1 MAKVREDLQAIYMAA
16 IDAVNP
22 MTAVETHVR
31 RKNNALQLLS
41 GEHII
46 KEFDLGGFRRVI
58 VTGAGKATAPMARAV
73 EALLGDRLD
82 EGLVCVKYGYTD
94 TLKQIKIIE
103 AAHPVPDSNGV
114 SGAKQILE
122 LLKSANADDLVV
134 SLISGGGSA
143 LLPLP
148 PESISL
154 EEKRETTSL
163 LLKCGAGIHEI
174 NTVRKHL
181 SLVKGGNL
189 ARAAGGATV
198 INLMIS
204 DVVGDNMDVIASGPF
219 VPDRSTFH
227 DAMEIIERYG
237 LMDRVP
243 ATVSEHIRSGARGDI
258 EENPRSDDPVF
269 KNITNLIVAS
279 NIIALQAAR
288 NEATARGY
296 NSIILSSMI
305 EGDTK
310 DAAFWHSRVA
320 REIVA
325 SSNPVTPPACI
336 VSGGETTVVV
346 TGGGLGGRNMEFA
359 MHAALHIA
367 GQERITMASVG
378 TDGSD
383 GPTDAAGAVA
393 DGFTLDQ
400 SRKMG
405 IDINVYIASNDSY
418 HFHEQLGN
426 LIVTGP
432 TNTNTMDVRI
442 ILVL

>member
-1 MAKVREDLQAIYMAA
+1 MSKAREDLTAIYKAA
-16 IDAVNP
+16 IAAVNP
-22 MTAVETHVR
+22 VTAVDTHVR
-31 RKNNALQLLS
+31 RKNNTLQLLS
-41 GEHII
+41 GEQVM
-46 KEFDLGGFRRVI
+46 KEFDLDGFRRII

-73 EALLGDRLD
+73 EELLGDRLD
-82 EGLVCVKYGYTD
+82 EGLICVKYGYTD
-94 TLKQIKIIE
+94 RLQKIKIIE
-103 AAHPVPDSNGV
+103 AAHPVPDANGV
-114 SGAKQILE
+114 KGAKQVLD
-122 LLKSANADDLVV
+122 LLNSATADDLII

-148 PESISL
+148 PEPISL

-163 LLKCGAGIHEI
+163 LLKCGAGIHEV

-219 VPDRSTFH
+219 VPDRSTFR
-227 DAMEIIERYG
+227 DALGIIENYG
-237 LMDRVP
+237 LDDQVP
-243 ATVSEHIRSGARGDI
+243 ASVLGRIQMGVRGDI
-258 EENPRSDDPVF
+258 EENPGSDDPIF

-288 NEATARGY
+288 DEAVARGY

-305 EGDTK
+305 EGDTR

-320 REIVA
+320 REIAA
-325 SSNPVTPPACI
+325 SSNPVSAPACV

-346 TGGGLGGRNMEFA
+346 NGDGLGGRNMEFA
-359 MHAALHIA
+359 MHAALFIE
-367 GQERITMASVG
+367 GMERITMASVG

-393 DGFTLDQ
+393 DGLTLDQ

-405 IDINVYIASNDSY
+405 IDINTYIASNDSY
-418 HFHEQLGN
+418 HFHEKVGN

>member
-1 MAKVREDLQAIYMAA
+1 MSKAREDLKAIYMAA
-16 IDAVNP
+16 IAAVNP
-22 MTAVETHVR
+22 VTAVETHVK
-31 RKNNALQLLS
+31 RKDNALHLLS
-41 GEHII
+41 GGHII
-46 KEFDLGGFRRVI
+46 KEFDLSRFRRVI

-73 EALLGDRLD
+73 EALIGDRLD
-82 EGLVCVKYGYTD
+82 EGLICVKYGYTD
-94 TLKQIKIIE
+94 ALRLVKIIE

-114 SGAKQILE
+114 RGAKQILE
-122 LLKSANADDLVV
+122 LLKSANADDLVI

-148 PESISL
+148 PEPISL

-163 LLKCGAGIHEI
+163 LLKCGAGIHEV

-181 SLVKGGNL
+181 SLVKGGNM

-219 VPDRSTFH
+219 VPDRSTYR
-227 DAMEIIERYG
+227 DALEIIERYG
-237 LMDRVP
+237 LTDRVP
-243 ATVSEHIRSGARGDI
+243 ASVSGRIRSGVRGDI
-258 EENPRSDDPVF
+258 DENPGSGNAIFR
-269 KNITNLIVAS
+269 NITNLIVAS

-305 EGDTK
+305 EGNTR
-310 DAAFWHSRVA
+310 DAAIWHSRVA

-325 SSNPVTPPACI
+325 SSNPVPPPACV
-336 VSGGETTVVV
+336 VSGGETTVMV
-346 TGGGLGGRNMEFA
+346 TGDGLGGRNMEFA
-359 MHAALHIA
+359 MHAALDIA
-367 GQERITMASVG
+367 GQEGITMASIG

-393 DGFTLDQ
+393 DGSTLDL
-400 SRKMG
+400 SRKMK
-405 IDINVYIASNDSY
+405 IDINEYIASNDSY
-418 HFHEQLGN
+418 HFHEKLGN

-442 ILVL
+442 IMVL